1 MGQVPFYS
9 IIGGGRLAS
18 HLFKYFTLKNIKFS
32 QWTRNGGAALSDHI
46 PLIAEGSTV
55 LLAVPDGAIS
65 ELIEKHPALRNFSP
79 VHFSGCVSVAGVTGA
94 HPLTAFTL
102 DTTAWNINDYEKI
115 PFIIEKGGA
124 KFEDIF
130 PGLENPHFYID
141 PELKPLY
148 HALCVMAGNFTTM
161 LWSEAMRQFSDKLSL
176 PPNVL
181 HPYIDRICSNAKNE
195 GAAAL
200 TGPLARRD
208 TGTIAKNLEALK
220 GTPLE
225 DIYLLF
231 LNLAGIS
238 ISKGGDAL

>member
-32 QWTRNGGAALSDHI
+32 QWTRNGGDALSDHI
-46 PLIAEGSTV
+46 RLIAEGSIV
-55 LLAVPDGAIS
+55 LLAVPDGVIS
-65 ELIEKHPALRNFSP
+65 ELVKEYPALRNFSP
-79 VHFSGCVSVAGVTGA
+79 VHFSGCISVAGVTGA
-94 HPLTAFTL
+94 HPLTSFTL
-102 DTTAWNINDYEKI
+102 DTSSWSINDYEKI
-115 PFIIEKGGA
+115 PFIIEKGGT

-130 PGLENPHFYID
+130 PCLDNPRFYID
-141 PELKPLY
+141 AELKPLY
-148 HALCVMAGNFTTM
+148 HALCVTAGNFTTM
-161 LWSEAMRQFSDKLSL
+161 LWNDAMRQFSDKLSL
-176 PPNVL
+176 PPKIL
-181 HPYIDRICSNAKNE
+181 HPYIDRICTNFKNE

-208 TGTIAKNLEALK
+208 MLTIAQNLEALK

-225 DIYLLF
+225 DIYKSF
-231 LNLAGIS
+231 LNLSGIS